1 MEELK
6 LGKVTNQ
13 ELAEWFNA
21 TVNSITKKKQQWLK
35 VLQEYCEF
43 TPVYGGVIITK
54 IYKPFYTKN
63 MNLKI
68 VQEEFNEV
76 WDKSNLDSCKR
87 VSEEIYE
94 KRQKD
99 FTVAESTIY
108 HQTRQTRDEFYGKPM
123 LGQGSKGTCYY
134 VWCKK
139 NKNGKLE
146 YLSEEE
152 EQIKKKLMEQ
162 YFSTAD
168 EKTIMVQQMIE
179 NNEITEQEAWGYYS
193 ELLKLPHNYRAFM
206 TAFKKETGINLIKGT
221 VLENQIIWGKDKE
234 QEFTF

>member
-35 VLQEYCEF
+35 ILQEYCEF
-43 TPVYGGVIITK
+43 TPIYGGVIITK

-94 KRQKD
+94 KRQK
-99 FTVAESTIY
+99 E
-108 HQTRQTRDEFYGKPM
+108 
-123 LGQGSKGTCYY
+123 C
-134 VWCKK
+134 
-139 NKNGKLE
+139 
-146 YLSEEE
+146 
-152 EQIKKKLMEQ
+152 
-162 YFSTAD
+162 
-168 EKTIMVQQMIE
+168 
-179 NNEITEQEAWGYYS
+179 
-193 ELLKLPHNYRAFM
+193 
-206 TAFKKETGINLIKGT
+206 
-221 VLENQIIWGKDKE
+221 
-234 QEFTF
+234 